1 MKTMRTPTK
10 SFKSFIKEE
19 TIQTYFLQINPYS
32 DEEEVA
38 TSVSEMA
45 AMSLW
50 HSSRGLG
57 VLITVRP
64 IEVNPE

>member
-1 MKTMRTPTK
+1 MPIVKNRLK
-10 SFKSFIKEE
+10 RFKSFIKEE
-19 TIQTYFLQINPYS
+19 TIQTYFVQINPFT
-32 DEEEVA
+32 DEDDIALSVA
-38 TSVSEMA
+38 EMT

-64 IEVNPE
+64 IEVSTE